1 MAMKGNCNQQK
12 KGTKMNPLIHFKK
25 ILILPVLIALA
36 FVVVPSALATLGCG
50 ITVQDL
56 AVGHFPSGSLDL
68 RCNDQQLNW
77 KLKTKVKGDTDVY
90 ITQYRFLPGGHTGW
104 HTHPGPSLVTV
115 ISGELTVYEG
125 DDPTCTPT
133 IYGAGETF
141 TDVGCG
147 DVHLA
152 RNAGN
157 VDTVLMV
164 VHILPAGQP
173 RRIDAPD
180 PGNCLPFICP

>member
-1 MAMKGNCNQQK
+1 
-12 KGTKMNPLIHFKK
+12 MNPLIQFKK
-25 ILILPVLIALA
+25 ILVLPLLIALTL
-36 FVVVPSALATLGCG
+36 VALAAPARATPGCG

-56 AVGHFPSGSLDL
+56 SVGQFPSGSLNL
-68 RCNDQQLNW
+68 MCNNGRIWQLI
-77 KLKTKVKGDTDVY
+77 TRVRGDSDVY
-90 ITQYRFLPGGHTGW
+90 VTRYTFAPGGHTGW

-115 ISGELTVYEG
+115 VSGELTLYEG

-133 IYGAGETF
+133 IYQAGETF

-152 RNAGN
+152 RNAGT

-164 VHILPAGQP
+164 VHILPHGQP

-180 PGNCLPFICP
+180 PGNCEPFMCP

>member
-1 MAMKGNCNQQK
+1 MKGK
-12 KGTKMNPLIHFKK
+12 TMNPLTQFKK
-25 ILILPVLIALA
+25 ILILPLLIAFALVA
-36 FVVVPSALATLGCG
+36 VPSALATPGCG

-56 AVGHFPSGSLDL
+56 AVGHYPSGALNLMCKDTDL
-68 RCNDQQLNW
+68 GWR
-77 KLKTKVKGDTDVY
+77 LKTKVKGDTDVY
-90 ITQYRFLPGGHTGW
+90 VTQYTFLPGGHTGW
-104 HTHPGPSLVTV
+104 HSHPGPSLVTV
-115 ISGELTVYEG
+115 VSGELTLYEG

-133 IYGAGETF
+133 IVEAGETF

-152 RNAGN
+152 RNSGN

>member
-1 MAMKGNCNQQK
+1 
-12 KGTKMNPLIHFKK
+12 MNPLTQFKQTS
-25 ILILPVLIALA
+25 ILLVLSALSLIALA
-36 FVVVPSALATLGCG
+36 APARATPGCG

-56 AVGHFPSGSLDL
+56 AVGHYPSGSLDL
-68 RCNDQQLNW
+68 MCRNHQLRW
-77 KLKTKVKGDTDVY
+77 DLKTKVRGDTDVY
-90 ITQYRFLPGGHTGW
+90 VTQYTFSPGGHTGW

-115 ISGELTVYEG
+115 IAGELTVYES

-133 IYGAGETF
+133 VYGAGETF

-157 VDTVLMV
+157 VDAVLMV
-164 VHILPAGQP
+164 VHILPQGQP